1 MRKRRGGGTSQPASP
16 TLAGV
21 KGGGYCLEPD
31 GSGVTGFR
39 PSPDRA
45 DVTLT
50 LHCEQEVN

>member
-1 MRKRRGGGTSQPASP
+1 MRKRRRGGTSQPASP

-21 KGGGYCLEPD
+21 KGGGYCVEPD